1 MSAVVENGR
10 LKLGGR
16 FGLFYV
22 GRVELMLKDKEGRV
36 VFKGSRSVH
45 VTPLMPLV
53 LENTDLG
60 AGVKADPLAA
70 AAVLVLSDE
79 KGNVLGEVGHAMITG
94 RQ

>member
-1 MSAVVENGR
+1 
-10 LKLGGR
+10 
-16 FGLFYV
+16 
-22 GRVELMLKDKEGRV
+22 
-36 VFKGSRSVH
+36 
-45 VTPLMPLV
+45 VTPLVPLV

-60 AGVKADPLAA
+60 AGVKADPLAT